1 MELDI
6 ISEKYLSLYNGLKS
20 VHEYWLTKAL

>member
-6 ISEKYLSLYNGLKS
+6 IREQYLSLYNGLKS